1 MKVKDLA
8 AELNTTQ
15 EFVEHYIATS
25 TPYDVDYRLL
35 TTTIPD
41 EFVPDIKRLFLETFY
56 PEAAAEA
63 AAAEAAAAAKAAEA
77 EAAAAAKAAEAE
89 AAAAAETARMQ
100 EQKQAKQMAMAQML
114 ISSGFNFEGYR
125 IVKYSGYISGD
136 DAIQVDR
143 GTDGIFGGAT
153 DVGAELMRSLT
164 VIRRNALNELKE
176 AAYALG
182 CNAVIGVDFDYLTLD
197 PETANWN
204 GGTTYQPYIFGVT
217 ANGNAVIIEKIEE

>member
-15 EFVEHYIATS
+15 EFVENYIATS

-63 AAAEAAAAAKAAEA
+63 AAA

>member
-8 AELNTTQ
+8 AGLNTTP
-15 EFVEHYIATS
+15 EFVENYIATS
-25 TPYDVDYRLL
+25 TPYDVNYGILS
-35 TTTIPD
+35 TTIPD
-41 EFVPDIKRLFLETFY
+41 ELVPDIKRLFLETFY

-63 AAAEAAAAAKAAEA
+63 AAAAAKEAEAKATAAAEAAKAAEA
-77 EAAAAAKAAEAE
+77 
-89 AAAAAETARMQ
+89 ARMQ

-136 DAIQVDR
+136 DAVQVNR
-143 GTDGIFGGAT
+143 GTDSIFGGAT
-153 DVGAELMRSLT
+153 DVGEELMKSLT
-164 VIRRNALNELKE
+164 IIRRNALNELKE

-217 ANGNAVIIEKIEE
+217 ANGNAVVIEKIEE